1 MNRTFG
7 LLISTAIAST
17 AIALGSLATAV
28 EANAH
33 GRYYGQYG
41 YYDYG
46 YYDVMPRFRES
57 PTYAPDRRPPRSYNN
72 PGRRDFHLGSR
83 G

>member
-41 YYDYG
+41 YYD
-46 YYDVMPRFRES
+46 VTPRFRES
-57 PTYAPDRRPPRSYNN
+57 PTYAPDRRAPRRYNN
-72 PGRRDFHLGSR
+72 PGRRDFQLGSR

>member
-7 LLISTAIAST
+7 LLVSTAIASA
-17 AIALGSLATAV
+17 AIAVGSLAIAP
-28 EANAH
+28 EANAQ
-33 GRYYGQYG
+33 GRYFGQYG
-41 YYDYG
+41 YYEFT
-46 YYDVMPRFRES
+46 PRFRES

-72 PGRRDFHLGSR
+72 PGRRDFQLGSR

>member
-1 MNRTFG
+1 MMNRAFG

-17 AIALGSLATAV
+17 VIAVGSLATAP
-28 EANAH
+28 EANAL

-41 YYDYG
+41 YYDTT
-46 YYDVMPRFRES
+46 PRFHES
-57 PTYAPDRRPPRSYNN
+57 PTYAPDRRAPRRYNN
-72 PGRRDFHLGSR
+72 SGRRDFHLGSR

>member
-7 LLISTAIAST
+7 LLVSTAIAST

-28 EANAH
+28 EANAN

-41 YYDYG
+41 YS
-46 YYDVMPRFRES
+46 DVTPRFRES
-57 PTYAPDRRPPRSYNN
+57 PTYAPDRRAPRRYNN
-72 PGRRDFHLGSR
+72 PGRRDFQLGSR

>member
-7 LLISTAIAST
+7 LLISP
-17 AIALGSLATAV
+17 AIALGALATAP

-41 YYDYG
+41 YYD
-46 YYDVMPRFRES
+46 VTPRVRES
-57 PTYAPDRRPPRSYNN
+57 PTYAPDRRAPRSYNN